1 MPSKRQR
8 KSDNIHVYACILL
21 HIEIEAKLR
30 PRMCVRFVLRFLAS
44 AFSKLNPCISPSLFF
59 FFRNT
64 IFTSRI
70 FFFFHSIFAQRM
82 PGCLDQS
89 RHTFFSQ
96 CLFIHIICYHLLLDT
111 IIYDERLLSPY
122 LHDQKSTDIRSRVF
136 LITITI
142 NILHLIIA
150 LAANRNL

>member
-59 FFRNT
+59 FFFVIR
-64 IFTSRI
+64 FLLREF

-122 LHDQKSTDIRSRVF
+122 LMIKNQPTFARVF
-136 LITITI
+136 F
-142 NILHLIIA
+142 
-150 LAANRNL
+150 

>member
-59 FFRNT
+59 FFFVIR
-64 IFTSRI
+64 FLLRE
-70 FFFFHSIFAQRM
+70 FFFFPFNLRSTNVGLSRSITTHV
-82 PGCLDQS
+82 LL
-89 RHTFFSQ
+89 T

-142 NILHLIIA
+142 NILHLIIV

>member
-30 PRMCVRFVLRFLAS
+30 PRMCVRFVLRFLES

-59 FFRNT
+59 FFFVIR
-64 IFTSRI
+64 FLLRE
-70 FFFFHSIFAQRM
+70 FFFFSI
-82 PGCLDQS
+82 QS
-89 RHTFFSQ
+89 SLNECRVVLINRVLLTMSLHP
-96 CLFIHIICYHLLLDT
+96 HNLLLDT
-111 IIYDERLLSPY
+111 IIYNERLLSPY

>member
-59 FFRNT
+59 FFVIR
-64 IFTSRI
+64 FLLRE
-70 FFFFHSIFAQRM
+70 FFFFPFNLRSTNVGLSRSITTHV
-82 PGCLDQS
+82 LL
-89 RHTFFSQ
+89 T

-111 IIYDERLLSPY
+111 IICNERLLSPY